1 MSLKNRL
8 FVLLLGL
15 PLLLLS
21 GLTGIALHLE
31 SEHRRQV
38 LHERLATAVDLLA
51 PELNAA
57 LAEEDHPALETVAGR
72 LLDLEEIRAVGI
84 RDATGTP
91 RLELGRLRAA
101 PLPVDEGEV
110 HLDTDGSLWRLQ
122 APLSA
127 GAADRPTPTWLELD
141 IDAMPLV
148 LDHYRRLASAGLGLL
163 VAGLLLWLIAYIT
176 SRRLIAPV
184 QAADRALERLAN
196 GDHPPPL
203 TCASPPELARLA
215 ERVNALSDHLDHAR
229 DEVQRQIEQTTAE
242 LQESMET
249 IEVQNIELDMAHRR
263 ALEASRIKSE
273 FLANMSHEIRTP
285 LNGII
290 GFCRLLGR
298 SRLEPRQR
306 EWLDHVHRACDNL
319 LMLVNDVLDFSKLEA
334 GRLELE
340 HVPLDMVMLVD
351 EVLALQAPQA
361 HQKDLQLIGL
371 VYDDVPVTLSGD
383 PLRIR
388 QVLTNLVNNAIK
400 FTERGEVIVRVMVEQ
415 AEPGRVTLRVSV
427 SDTGIGLSPESR
439 QRLFQAF
446 RQADPSHSREFGG
459 TGLGLTICRQL
470 VEQMGGEIGVESEPG
485 EGSTFAFTLALEG
498 DESRERPPE
507 LQLSGETVLLDE
519 PHPATRRAL
528 HHLLTRWGARVIDAG
543 QPPNRECSPA
553 LLVAGL
559 PHQALD
565 AAGLATWQ
573 RRLDTIACPA
583 LLLANTSPLDL
594 PLLVPP
600 RGGEVLSK
608 PLSRVALMEA
618 VQRQLGGDLSPTRPA
633 SGAEAEDETGPLR
646 LLVVD
651 DTESN
656 RVLLRELIQR
666 PGIEVELAASGE
678 EALAMAQE
686 RRYAMVLMD
695 IRMPGMD
702 GVETTRALRRLQGA
716 WNHLPIIAVT
726 AHVLE
731 NERQRLL
738 ANGLDDVLIKPLAP
752 QDLAELLQQHL
763 DLPALPLPEADATPP
778 AQTADDG
785 ELAVVDL
792 DLGTRLAGGRE
803 PLARELLARLSGSLQ
818 DSEREIREALERQD
832 DEALLDA
839 IHALNG
845 ACRYCGAPR
854 LALLAETLETRL
866 RSRGREG
873 VTPLLDDLFA
883 AMAGLRDWQAN
894 QPSSTTKATASSA
907 SSVNDK

>member
-1 MSLKNRL
+1 MTLKNRL

-15 PLLLLS
+15 PLLLLA
-21 GLTGIALHLE
+21 GLAGIALHLE
-31 SEHRRQV
+31 SEHYRQV
-38 LHERLATAVDLLA
+38 LHERITTAVDLLA
-51 PELNAA
+51 PELSSA
-57 LAEEDHPALETVAGR
+57 LSTGDRPALEALAGR

-91 RLELGRLRAA
+91 RLELGRLREAS
-101 PLPVDEGEV
+101 LPTGEGGV
-110 HLDTDGSLWRLQ
+110 RLDTDGRLWRLQ

-127 GAADRPTPTWLELD
+127 GPADHPAPAWLELD

-148 LDHYRRLASAGLGLL
+148 LNHYRRLASAGLGLL
-163 VAGLLLWLIAYIT
+163 VTGLLLWLIAYTT

-184 QAADRALERLAN
+184 QAADQALARLAS
-196 GDHPPPL
+196 GDNPPPL
-203 TCASPPELARLA
+203 TFSSPPELAGLA
-215 ERVNALSDHLDHAR
+215 ARVNALSAHLDHAR

-263 ALEASRIKSE
+263 ALEANRIKSE

-319 LMLVNDVLDFSKLEA
+319 LMLVNDVLDFSKIEA

-340 HVPLDMVMLVD
+340 HVPLDMVTLVD

-361 HQKDLQLIGL
+361 HLKDLQLLGL
-371 VYDDVPVTLSGD
+371 VYDDVPVALTGD

-400 FTERGEVIVRVMVEQ
+400 FTERGEITVRVMVEQ
-415 AEPGRVTLRVSV
+415 AETGRVTLRVSV
-427 SDTGIGLSPESR
+427 SDTGIGLSPENC

-470 VEQMGGEIGVESEPG
+470 VEQMGGEIGVESAPG
-485 EGSTFAFTLALEG
+485 KGSTFAFTLPLEG
-498 DESRERPPE
+498 DEERERPPE
-507 LQLSGETVLLDE
+507 LQLAGETVLLDE

-528 HHLLTRWGARVIDAG
+528 HHLLTRWGARVVDAG
-543 QPPNRECSPA
+543 QRPAPASSPA
-553 LLVAGL
+553 LLVAGI
-559 PHQALD
+559 PDQALD
-565 AAGLATWQ
+565 ATGIATWQ
-573 RRLDTIACPA
+573 RRLDAITCPA
-583 LLLANTSPLDL
+583 LLLVNTSPLDL
-594 PLLVPP
+594 PLLAPP
-600 RGGEVLSK
+600 QGGEVLSK
-608 PLSRVALMEA
+608 PLSRVALVEA
-618 VQRQLGGDLSPTRPA
+618 VQRQLGGQQPATLPTP
-633 SGAEAEDETGPLR
+633 EDESEAGPLR

-656 RVLLRELIQR
+656 RLLLRELIRR
-666 PGIEVELAASGE
+666 PGLEVDLAASGE

-686 RRYAMVLMD
+686 RHYALVLMD

-702 GVETTRALRRLQGA
+702 GIETTRALRRLQGA
-716 WNHLPIIAVT
+716 WSHRPIIAVT

-731 NERQRLL
+731 DERQRLL
-738 ANGLDDVLIKPLAP
+738 ASGLDDVLIKPL
-752 QDLAELLQQHL
+752 DTHGLTELLQHHL
-763 DLPALPLPEADATPP
+763 DLPTLPPLETGDTPVER
-778 AQTADDG
+778 AEEDG

-792 DLGTRLAGGRE
+792 TLGTRLAGGRE
-803 PLARELLARLSGSLQ
+803 PLARELLARLADSLPE
-818 DSEREIREALERQD
+818 SKTAIREALERED

-854 LALLAETLETRL
+854 LALIAETLETRL

-883 AMAGLRDWQAN
+883 AMAGLRDWQTA

-907 SSVNDK
+907 SSVNDR